1 MLYESHLLSAVHV
14 YTHTCTHTHAYKR
27 ICAPS
32 QAHTSIYTDL
42 HANAFTQTRRAS
54 PEPPSSFPKTQALT
68 TAPEVVP
75 CLRQSSGPVP
85 LRTPSALPSHDAEEQ
100 PPDDHLRPPTTWVC
114 YLPSPRPSPLQV
126 ARAIK
131 KRSDHHLY
139 GVILWLATPHLSFF
153 PASLALCCVR

>member
-1 MLYESHLLSAVHV
+1 M
-14 YTHTCTHTHAYKR
+14 HAYTRFQTQHMRPNASTHKR
-27 ICAPS
+27 I
-32 QAHTSIYTDL
+32 HRLTRKRIYTDKKSFAAASFEL
-42 HANAFTQTRRAS
+42 SQDAS
-54 PEPPSSFPKTQALT
+54 PHDGTRGRPMPSSVA
-68 TAPEVVP
+68 
-75 CLRQSSGPVP
+75 GPDP